1 MDNEIL
7 SIKDALEI
15 IKRKIV
21 LIVVIA
27 FILAAIVEMFQIR
40 SINPQYTI
48 STKLFIGKEDGE
60 YSLSDIQYYSK
71 VVNTYSELLQ
81 SEDLAQRVIENNNF
95 DVSYNCISSSLTIKS
110 SEDSQFLDVS
120 ITYSDPNKGKKML
133 KALIE
138 EFIKTSK
145 SYISDVSVR
154 IVDAPKISSVSNT
167 INFPKSL
174 VLSIVIGIMLSLTI
188 VILKE
193 YFSDRIIKPETIE
206 KVCDL
211 KVLGVVPKVNNK

>member
-21 LIVVIA
+21 LIVIVA
-27 FILAAIVEMFQIR
+27 FIGAIVVEIFQIK

-48 STKLFIGKEDGE
+48 STKLFIGKEEGE
-60 YSLSDIQYYSK
+60 YSLTDIQYYSK
-71 VVNTYSELLQ
+71 VLSTYSELLQ
-81 SEDLAQRVIENNNF
+81 SEDLAQRVIDDNNF
-95 DVSYNCISSSLTIKS
+95 NVPYNCISSSLSIKNS
-110 SEDSQFLDVS
+110 DDSQFLNVS
-120 ITYSDPNKGKKML
+120 ITYSDPNEGKKML

-138 EFIKTSK
+138 EFIKTSQ

-154 IVDAPKISSVSNT
+154 TVDTPKISSVSNT

-174 VLSIVIGIMLSLTI
+174 VLSMAIGIMLSLTI

-193 YFSDRIIKPETIE
+193 YFSDKVIKSDTIE
-206 KVCDL
+206 KVCDI
-211 KVLGVVPKVNNK
+211 KVLGVVPKVKNN